1 MNKTHIRTHN
11 QFKDA
16 LLINSDTFVD
26 YLYRFKKIALSMF
39 HWKNI
44 PDSMDARFL
53 ELSLYYMG
61 QAAVLKDENMG
72 LINTKCASNG
82 YFNIYGIPTKLNCWS
97 YSYNVTKNTYVGYE
111 DENINADNIA
121 VLVMNNYDMMPTAA
135 TLELFA
141 YRLTEAQRT
150 CDMNIKQQKFPR
162 IILTD
167 KAQELTMK
175 NLVAHIDNNE
185 LNIIGDKNLITPEQV
200 RSIDTN
206 APYVADKITE
216 YKKEIWNEFLT
227 FMGISNMDYKKERMI
242 TSESD
247 SKNELINMNLQSL
260 LIPRQ
265 EAAEAI
271 NKVFGTNIEVVVR
284 SDLHNTIKEV
294 ENSFIDKNGDGM
306 IADEEE
312 ETDV

>member
-39 HWKNI
+39 AWKNL
-44 PDSMDARFL
+44 PESMDARFL

-72 LINTKCASNG
+72 LINTKCASSG
-82 YFNIYGIPTKLNCWS
+82 YFNIYGIPTRLNCWS
-97 YSYNVTKNTYVGYE
+97 YSYNVMKNTYVGYE

-216 YKKEIWNEFLT
+216 YKKEIWNEFLS
-227 FMGISNMDYKKERMI
+227 FIGISNMDTKKERQI
-242 TSESD
+242 VAESD

-284 SDLHNTIKEV
+284 SDLHNLVKEV
-294 ENSFIDKNGDGM
+294 ENSFKDLKEDID
-306 IADEEE
+306 
-312 ETDV
+312 ETEVENV

>member
-1 MNKTHIRTHN
+1 M
-11 QFKDA
+11 
-16 LLINSDTFVD
+16 
-26 YLYRFKKIALSMF
+26 
-39 HWKNI
+39 
-44 PDSMDARFL
+44 
-53 ELSLYYMG
+53 
-61 QAAVLKDENMG
+61 
-72 LINTKCASNG
+72 
-82 YFNIYGIPTKLNCWS
+82 
-97 YSYNVTKNTYVGYE
+97 KNTYVGYE
-111 DENINADNIA
+111 DDNINADNIA

-206 APYVADKITE
+206 APYVADKITD

-227 FMGISNMDYKKERMI
+227 FLGVSNIDYKKERMI

-265 EAAEAI
+265 EAAKAI

-284 SDLHNTIKEV
+284 SDLHNTIKET
-294 ENSFIDKNGDGM
+294 ENSFIDKDGDGM
-306 IADEEE
+306 ISDEEE
-312 ETDV
+312 EQDV

>member
-1 MNKTHIRTHN
+1 MNKKHIRTHN

-16 LLINSDTFVD
+16 LLINSDTFAD
-26 YLYRFKKIALSMF
+26 YLYRFRKIALSMF
-39 HWKNI
+39 SWKNL
-44 PDSMDARFL
+44 PESMDARFL

-61 QAAVLKDENMG
+61 QAAVLKDEKYG
-72 LINTKCASNG
+72 LINTKCGSMG
-82 YFNIYGIPTKLNCWS
+82 YLNIYGIPTVLNCWS
-97 YSYNVTKNTYVGYE
+97 YSYNTTRNTYVGYE
-111 DENINADNIA
+111 DENINENNIA
-121 VLVMNNYDMMPTAA
+121 VLVMNNYDRMPTAA

-150 CDMNIKQQKFPR
+150 CDLNIKQQKFPR
-162 IILTD
+162 LILTD
-167 KAQELTMK
+167 KSQELTMK

-185 LNIIGDKNLITPEQV
+185 LNIIGDKNLISPEQI

-206 APYVADKITE
+206 APYVADKLTE
-216 YKKEIWNEFLT
+216 YKKEIWNEFLS
-227 FMGISNMDYKKERMI
+227 FMGISNIDYKKERMI

-260 LIPRQ
+260 LVPRQ

-284 SDLHNTIKEV
+284 SDLHNIVKEV
-294 ENSFIDKNGDGM
+294 ENSFTDLKEER
-306 IADEEE
+306 DEEME
-312 ETDV
+312 VENV